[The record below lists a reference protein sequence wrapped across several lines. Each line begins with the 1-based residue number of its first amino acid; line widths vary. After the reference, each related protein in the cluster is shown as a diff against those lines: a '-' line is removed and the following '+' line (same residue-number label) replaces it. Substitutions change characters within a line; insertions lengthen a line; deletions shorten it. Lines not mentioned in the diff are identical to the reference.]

1 SVFPVLLLSKKEQL
15 DVSVLVF
22 SARNIRFSGFVAK
35 QKGTAGCLRLC
46 FFLRGI
52 FSFPVLLLSKKEQL
66 DVSVLAFFCE
76 EYPFFLF
83 CC

>member
-1 SVFPVLLLSKKEQL
+1 MSPAL
-15 DVSVLVF
+15 
-22 SARNIRFSGFVAK
+22 
-35 QKGTAGCLRLC
+35 

-52 FSFPVLLLSKKEQL
+52 SGFPVLLLSKKEQL